1 MNWFPAENGAPSGM
15 LDFTFDNPADKAMYL
30 AGESIEDR
38 VKNLYGSQ
46 TQMCRLAMPMA
57 RYRAW
62 IIDYFEQFPALP
74 IWMAHGVR
82 DPHRVTPKQAEMIQR
97 TVMDV
102 FSARPRLRDVMRRWG
117 IPKAMRKLHAKAL
130 LPRHADLL
138 RVLCEMNPS
147 MLSQAI
153 PSHPKKQRVWLDVL
167 AGCVD
172 RMFETRMW
180 PWIVRELGTHNR
192 SELLDMVDFYT
203 RGAHQLGGHF
213 DLKWTWGQAAAA
225 RDRWHQQL
233 ARQKAS
239 VHGVPPDEVICR
251 NPMPDEVDI
260 GEYRF
265 TALRTPEAIHL
276 EGAAMH
282 HCVASYTPKVIRGE
296 AHIVSCTRKGKRVA
310 TIEMG
315 LHMGAVQTR
324 GPCNSMWFP
333 AGFREAAQKYDSRYR
348 KLIRQ
353 D

>member
-1 MNWFPAENGAPSGM
+1 MNWFPAQDGAPTAM
-15 LDFTFDNPADKAMYL
+15 LDFAFDNPADKAMYL
-30 AGESIEDR
+30 AGESVEER
-38 VKNLYGSQ
+38 VKKLYGSQ

-62 IIDYFEQFPALP
+62 VIDYFEQFPALP
-74 IWMAHGVR
+74 IWMAQGVK
-82 DPHRVTPKQAEMIQR
+82 DPHRVTSKQAEIIQR

-102 FSARPRLRDVMRRWG
+102 FGERPRLRDVMRRWG
-117 IPKAMRKLHAKAL
+117 IPKAMRKLHAKAP
-130 LPRHADLL
+130 LPRHANLL
-138 RVLCEMNPS
+138 RLLCEMNPS
-147 MLSQAI
+147 MIAQAI
-153 PSHPKKQRVWLDVL
+153 PTHPKNQRLWLNIL
-167 AGCVD
+167 AGYVD

-180 PWIVRELGTHNR
+180 PWIVRELGTHNG
-192 SELLDMVDFYT
+192 SQLFDMIDFYT
-203 RGAHQLGGHF
+203 RGGLMGGQF
-213 DLKWTWGQAAAA
+213 DLNWTWAQAAAA

-239 VHGVPPDEVICR
+239 AYGVPADEVICR

-282 HCVASYTPKVIRGE
+282 HCVASYTPKVISGQ
-296 AHIVSCTRKGKRVA
+296 AHIVSCTRDGKRIA

-324 GPCNSMWFP
+324 GPCNGMSFP
-333 AGFREAAQKYDSRYR
+333 DSFREAARRYDSRYR
-348 KLIRQ
+348 KLICQ
-353 D
+353 Q